1 MEQLAI
7 IIGSNVLA
15 VSIISYLLK
24 LWVENRLSHEL
35 SVELEKFKAQ
45 LAKDIARDSIKRRWT
60 HEKQMDLI
68 TTLYS
73 QIVDAE
79 LELKALLMDL
89 KVGNS
94 ESVQERS
101 DKFSRKYLEINST
114 IHKNELFLDQRV
126 VSEIR
131 TTYEPFFNLALS
143 YIDTGTV
150 TPEIQKQ
157 LPNSMEEIFALGD
170 KPRTKMVE
178 IFRNLAGVE

>member
-1 MEQLAI
+1 MEQLAV

-45 LAKDIARDSIKRRWT
+45 LAKDIARDSIKRRWS

-79 LELKALLMDL
+79 FELKALLMDL

-94 ESVQERS
+94 DSVRERS
-101 DKFSRKYLEINST
+101 EKFSRKYLEINST

-126 VSEIR
+126 ISEIR
-131 TTYEPFFNLALS
+131 TTYEPLFNLALS
-143 YIDTGTV
+143 YIDTDTV
-150 TPEIQKQ
+150 TPEIQKK
-157 LPNSMEEIFALGD
+157 LPNSMEEILALGD
-170 KPRTKMVE
+170 KPRAKMVE
-178 IFRNLAGVE
+178 IFRNLAGIE